1 MSTSFRKVTAVQWV
15 KDSTA
20 TTFRGSRAVAFAS
33 DNSLVLRN
41 IQGFAFES
49 PLPQLVLRNL
59 QGYAFQR
66 AKLALP
72 LSVTGDQ
79 ALYQLINNNSKYNS
93 WSASNSTL
101 GTPAAS
107 SAQPNANT
115 VVNLAALSASGYG
128 GNINLYYN
136 RRSLSDAFPNQFA
149 LNPPAS
155 DSTIY
160 NQLSMINSVYS
171 LNLTQQDVNDG
182 PVPAGSTKITLT
194 AASGSWL
201 FLPGTSVV
209 AGMNATMLL
218 THFDGTN
225 GATSTTDASG
235 LNTISLLNGGQLATA
250 QSKFGGSS
258 YLSGSTSTAVA
269 QMPDQTWLRGTA
281 NITYEAWVYSTSFP
295 AVATLFRKDP
305 NTTPYACLRYN
316 GSQWQLWLDS
326 TGASPDLA
334 ATAAMSANTWYHIAL
349 VRYNGTWTLY
359 QNGVSIGSIAGN
371 RTFGNSTSP
380 FGIGNL
386 PNVGGGPWLGYIDE
400 VRVSNI
406 ARYTANF
413 TPPSAAFTVD

>member
-128 GNINLYYN
+128 GNIDLYYN
-136 RRSLSDAFPNQFA
+136 RRPLSDAFPNQLA
-149 LNPPAS
+149 LTPPGS
-155 DSTIY
+155 NSTIY

-182 PVPAGSTKITLT
+182 PVSAGATRITLT

-201 FLPGTSVV
+201 FTPG
-209 AGMNATMLL
+209 
-218 THFDGTN
+218 
-225 GATSTTDASG
+225 ST
-235 LNTISLLNGGQLATA
+235 ATA
-250 QSKFGGSS
+250 
-258 YLSGSTSTAVA
+258 
-269 QMPDQTWLRGTA
+269 
-281 NITYEAWVYSTSFP
+281 
-295 AVATLFRKDP
+295 
-305 NTTPYACLRYN
+305 
-316 GSQWQLWLDS
+316 
-326 TGASPDLA
+326 
-334 ATAAMSANTWYHIAL
+334 
-349 VRYNGTWTLY
+349 
-359 QNGVSIGSIAGN
+359 
-371 RTFGNSTSP
+371 
-380 FGIGNL
+380 
-386 PNVGGGPWLGYIDE
+386 
-400 VRVSNI
+400 
-406 ARYTANF
+406 
-413 TPPSAAFTVD
+413 